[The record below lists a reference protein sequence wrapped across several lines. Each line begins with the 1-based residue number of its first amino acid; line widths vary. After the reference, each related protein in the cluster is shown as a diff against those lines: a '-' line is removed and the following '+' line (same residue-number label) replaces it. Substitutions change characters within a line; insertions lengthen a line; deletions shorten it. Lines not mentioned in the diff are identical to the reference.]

1 MNVRKEKLDLYKVV
15 YIALKPHLKAILSEE
30 QLIILDLY
38 LGKNKGL
45 SEIAEQ
51 LNLSDYHIIKD
62 ELKDIEIRISAL
74 A

>member
-51 LNLSDYHIIKD
+51 LNLFDYHIVKD
-62 ELKDIEIRISAL
+62 ELKDIEIRITAL